1 MYLVNEVKQLKRP
14 INSVTFQAR
23 IAARRTMVEYYIRG
37 PHALYWALGNPLQS
51 SKIKMSPFMLTDILN
66 KNIM

>member
-37 PHALYWALGNPLQS
+37 PHALY
-51 SKIKMSPFMLTDILN
+51 
-66 KNIM
+66 